1 MSLAIIAN
9 ELASKGRGPDTML
22 VHMAPEEVRSL
33 QALAK
38 AHGGSL
44 TINPETGLPE
54 AGFLKSLLPA
64 LIGFG
69 LNLVAP
75 GVGSAIG
82 SMIGASGTVGT
93 GLLVGGV
100 EALRTGNLGK
110 GIMAGLGAYG
120 GASFGSGLEGLGAK
134 ALTGEGMSALISPE
148 AVIASGDVSM
158 SGLSQPELAKLMGA
172 TATPEQLA
180 VTRAALG
187 PEAIAQRGYQIASG
201 QGGLGSLASQ
211 MGGGRAALMAGAA
224 AASPVFADMAVQK
237 GLPQTKTTLP
247 TAYIR
252 PYTYDPYA
260 QQYTA
265 LPPVKAE
272 EAAGREF
279 PYSIPPGMAEGGVAD
294 GGLMGL
300 MYRSEPVVRMA
311 DGGMSEGLKYATGEG
326 GIGLDKYYQNIANY
340 IATNPNLTYDQAQA
354 AMNQWGV
361 SAADLQRAS
370 ELHPGQVSGANV
382 YALTNKNIGSAANV
396 GETYGGLAGI
406 SSNINYQLAN
416 DPALKSREALEAEM
430 DKWLLNEA
438 DFERATGKT
447 LDQYFAVT
455 PPPVNKP
462 VTVEEDAIEYGG
474 GFNQFNCP
482 TGYTFDA
489 LKNAC
494 VPITEELTRVSE
506 PTVLS
511 EAPETALAPGV
522 GGSDVAVLNPNGTI
536 TTMPNIPGR
545 PAGGFTG
552 MQQVRDAYT
561 KSGGNLGYTSPV
573 PTSYADFL
581 ARYDKTSGGSKS
593 AYDYLMGKAG
603 AAYPLRPVT
612 PTGEIMRPYAESVLG
627 MPRPSYQSK
636 YTWDT
641 SKQQYVANPNYQP
654 NIITTRD
661 KDGKTITAV
670 RESENRYRG
679 ADNNYYDAAGK
690 LIEETKKELAGG
702 AESKSE
708 ERVEGGEANGGLMA
722 EGGLSSLSYNLGSYS
737 DGGRLLRGPGDG
749 VSDSIPAVIG
759 QNRPARLADGEFV
772 VPARIVSELGNG
784 STNAG
789 ARKLYEMMDRVQKA
803 RRKTVGKGKVAK
815 DSSSDKYL
823 PA

>member
-82 SMIGASGTVGT
+82 SMIGASGAVGT

-100 EALRTGNLGK
+100 EALRTGDLGK

-120 GASFGSGLEGLGAK
+120 GAQFGGAMEGLGAK
-134 ALTGEGMSALISPE
+134 ALTGEGMSALVSPE
-148 AVIASGDVSM
+148 AVAASGDISM

-180 VTRAALG
+180 ATRAALG
-187 PEAIAQRGYQIASG
+187 PEVIAQRGFQAATG
-201 QGGLGSLASQ
+201 EGGLGSLASQ

-252 PYTYDPYA
+252 PHTYDPYA

-279 PYSIPPGMAEGGVAD
+279 PYSIPPGMAEGGIAD

-300 MYRSEPVVRMA
+300 MYRNEPVVRMA
-311 DGGMSEGLKYATGEG
+311 DGGVSTGLKYATGQG
-326 GIGLDKYYQNIANY
+326 GIGEDKYYQNIANY
-340 IATNPNLTYDQAQA
+340 ISTNPNLTYEQAQA

-370 ELHPGQVSGANV
+370 ELHPEQLSIANV
-382 YALTNKNIGSAANV
+382 YAMTNPNIGAAANV
-396 GETYGGLAGI
+396 EETYGGLKGI

-416 DPALKSREALEAEM
+416 DPNLKNRAAVESEM
-430 DKWLLNEA
+430 NKYGLNEA
-438 DFERATGKT
+438 DFKRATGKT
-447 LDQYFAVT
+447 LAEYFNA
-455 PPPVNKP
+455 PVR
-462 VTVEEDAIEYGG
+462 VEEDAISYGG
-474 GFNQFNCP
+474 GFNDLTCP

-489 LKNAC
+489 AKNAC
-494 VPITEELTRVSE
+494 VPITEELTRVSK

-536 TTMPNIPGR
+536 TTMPNIPDR

-552 MQQVRDAYT
+552 MEQVRKAYT
-561 KSGGNLGYTSPV
+561 DGGGSLGFTPTV
-573 PTSYADFL
+573 PKTYADFL
-581 ARYDKTSGGSKS
+581 AAYDKTSGGSKS

-612 PTGEIMRPYAESVLG
+612 PTGEVMRPYSEAVLG
-627 MPRPSYQSK
+627 VPRPAYQNK

-654 NIITTRD
+654 NIITTKD

-670 RESENRYRG
+670 READNRYRG

-690 LIEETKKELAGG
+690 LIEAMKKELAGG
-702 AESKSE
+702 AESKTE
-708 ERVEGGEANGGLMA
+708 EKVEGGDADGGLILKA

>member
-82 SMIGASGTVGT
+82 SMIGASGAVGT

-120 GASFGSGLEGLGAK
+120 GASFGSGLEGLGA
-134 ALTGEGMSALISPE
+134 ESATIDRVAAQAAGQAGLESMGIPE
-148 AVIASGDVSM
+148 VADASI
-158 SGLSQPELAKLMGA
+158 LRGA
-172 TATPEQLA
+172 PITPEQIA
-180 VTRAALG
+180 ATREMIG
-187 PEAIAQRGYQIASG
+187 RPELLQRGFQAATG
-201 QGGLGSLASQ
+201 EGGLGSLASQ

-300 MYRSEPVVRMA
+300 MYRNEPVVRMA
-311 DGGMSEGLKYATGEG
+311 NGGISEGLKYATGEG

-370 ELHPGQVSGANV
+370 ELHPGQVSAANV
-382 YALTNKNIGSAANV
+382 YAMTNPNIGSAANV
-396 GETYGGLAGI
+396 DETYGGLAGI

-416 DPALKSREALEAEM
+416 DPALKSREAVENEM
-430 DKWLLNEA
+430 QTWGLNEA

-511 EAPETALAPGV
+511 EAPESALAPGV

-690 LIEETKKELAGG
+690 LIEEMKKELAGG
-702 AESKSE
+702 AESKPE
-708 ERVEGGEANGGLMA
+708 EKVEGGADGGLFA

>member
-82 SMIGASGTVGT
+82 SMIGASGAVGT

-100 EALRTGNLGK
+100 EALRTGDLGK

-120 GASFGSGLEGLGAK
+120 GAQFGGAVEGLGAK
-134 ALTGEGMSALISPE
+134 ALTGEGMSALVSPE
-148 AVIASGDVSM
+148 AVAASGDISM
-158 SGLSQPELAKLMGA
+158 SGLSQPELAKLLGA

-180 VTRAALG
+180 ATRAALG
-187 PEAIAQRGYQIASG
+187 PEAIAQRGFQAATG

-247 TAYIR
+247 TAYVR

-265 LPPVKAE
+265 LPPIKAE

-382 YALTNKNIGSAANV
+382 YALTNPDIGAAANV
-396 GETYGGLAGI
+396 DETYGGLAGI

-416 DPALKSREALEAEM
+416 DPALKSREAVENEM
-430 DKWLLNEA
+430 QTWGLNEA

-447 LDQYFAVT
+447 LDEYFKA
-455 PPPVNKP
+455 PVR
-462 VTVEEDAIEYGG
+462 VEEDAIRYGE

-482 TGYTFDA
+482 TGYIFDA
-489 LKNAC
+489 AKNAC

-552 MQQVRDAYT
+552 MEQVRKAYT
-561 KSGGNLGYTSPV
+561 EGGGSLGYTSPV
-573 PTSYADFL
+573 PKTYADFL
-581 ARYDKTSGGSKS
+581 ATYDKTSGGSKS

-612 PTGEIMRPYAESVLG
+612 PTGEIMRPYSEAVLG
-627 MPRPSYQSK
+627 VPRPAYQNK
-636 YTWDT
+636 YTWDS

-654 NIITTRD
+654 NIITTKD

-690 LIEETKKELAGG
+690 LIEEMKKEL
-702 AESKSE
+702 ETKPE
-708 ERVEGGEANGGLMA
+708 EKVEGGDADGGLILKA

-789 ARKLYEMMDRVQKA
+789 AKKLYAMMDRVQKA

-815 DSSSDKYL
+815 DSNSDKYL

>member
-1 MSLAIIAN
+1 M
-9 ELASKGRGPDTML
+9 
-22 VHMAPEEVRSL
+22 VPEEVRSL

-82 SMIGASGTVGT
+82 SMIGTSGAVGT

-100 EALRTGNLGK
+100 EALRTGDLGK

-120 GASFGSGLEGLGAK
+120 GAQFGGAVEGLGAK
-134 ALTGEGMSALISPE
+134 ALTGEGMSALVSPD
-148 AVIASGDVSM
+148 AIAASGEYM
-158 SGLSQPELAKLMGA
+158 SGLSQPEIAKLMGA

-180 VTRAALG
+180 ATRAALG
-187 PEAIAQRGYQIASG
+187 PEAIAQRGFQAATG
-201 QGGLGSLASQ
+201 EGGLGSLASQ

-300 MYRSEPVVRMA
+300 MYRNEPVVRMA
-311 DGGMSEGLKYATGEG
+311 NGGISEGLRYATGEG
-326 GIGLDKYYQNIANY
+326 GIGEEQYYKNIANY

-354 AMNQWGV
+354 AMSQYGI
-361 SAADLQRAS
+361 SAADLTRAQQINPA
-370 ELHPGQVSGANV
+370 LFSGADV
-382 YALTNKNIGSAANV
+382 YALTNKNIGPTANTP
-396 GETYGGLAGI
+396 ETYGGLAGI
-406 SSNINYQLAN
+406 SSNINY
-416 DPALKSREALEAEM
+416 ALQQNPQMNEAQARAELEKYA
-430 DKWLLNEA
+430 LNEA
-438 DFERATGKT
+438 DFRRATGKSVE
-447 LDQYFAVT
+447 DYFKVT
-455 PPPVNKP
+455 PPPPPVTKPVIGESTAVIDEVKP
-462 VTVEEDAIEYGG
+462 VTVEEDAIKYGG
-474 GFNQFNCP
+474 GFNSLNCP
-482 TGYTFDA
+482 TGYVFDA
-489 LKNAC
+489 VKNAC

-506 PTVLS
+506 PTVIS
-511 EAPETALAPGV
+511 KAPETALAPGV

-536 TTMPNIPGR
+536 TTMPNIPDR

-627 MPRPSYQSK
+627 MPRPSYQNK

-654 NIITTRD
+654 NIITTKD

-670 RESENRYRG
+670 READNRYRG

-690 LIEETKKELAGG
+690 LIEEMKKELAGG

-708 ERVEGGEANGGLMA
+708 ERVEGGADGGLFA

>member
-82 SMIGASGTVGT
+82 SMIGASGAVGT

-120 GASFGSGLEGLGAK
+120 GASFGSGLEGLGAES
-134 ALTGEGMSALISPE
+134 ATIDRVAAQAAGQTGLESMGIPEVADASILRGAPITPDQIAATREMIGRPELLQRGFQAATGE
-148 AVIASGDVSM
+148 
-158 SGLSQPELAKLMGA
+158 
-172 TATPEQLA
+172 
-180 VTRAALG
+180 
-187 PEAIAQRGYQIASG
+187 
-201 QGGLGSLASQ
+201 GGLGSLASQ

-279 PYSIPPGMAEGGVAD
+279 PYGIPPGMAEGGVAD

-361 SAADLQRAS
+361 SAADLQKAS

-382 YALTNKNIGSAANV
+382 YALTNKDIGAAANV
-396 GETYGGLAGI
+396 GETYGGLAGL

-416 DPALKSREALEAEM
+416 DPALKSRAAIANEM
-430 DKWLLNEA
+430 QKWELNEA
-438 DFERATGKT
+438 DFKRATGMT
-447 LDQYFAVT
+447 VDEWLNRT
-455 PPPVNKP
+455 PVK
-462 VTVEEDAIEYGG
+462 VEEDAISYGG
-474 GFNQFNCP
+474 GFNNLTCP

-489 LKNAC
+489 AKNAC
-494 VPITEELTRVSE
+494 VPDTEELTRVSK
-506 PTVLS
+506 PTALD

-552 MQQVRDAYT
+552 MKQVRDEYT
-561 KSGGNLGYTSPV
+561 EGGGSLGYTPTV
-573 PTSYADFL
+573 PKTYEDFL
-581 ARYDKTSGGSKS
+581 ATYDKTSGGSKS

-627 MPRPSYQSK
+627 IPRPSYQKK
-636 YTWDT
+636 YTWDS

-670 RESENRYRG
+670 READNRYRG

-690 LIEETKKELAGG
+690 LIEEMKKELAGG
-702 AESKSE
+702 AESKPE
-708 ERVEGGEANGGLMA
+708 ERVEGGDADGGLILKA

>member
-1 MSLAIIAN
+1 
-9 ELASKGRGPDTML
+9 ML

-100 EALRTGNLGK
+100 EALRTGDLGK

-120 GASFGSGLEGLGAK
+120 GAQFGGAMEGLGAK
-134 ALTGEGMSALISPE
+134 ALTGEGMSALVSPE
-148 AVIASGDVSM
+148 AVAASGDISM

-180 VTRAALG
+180 ATRAALG

-361 SAADLQRAS
+361 SAADLQKAS
-370 ELHPGQVSGANV
+370 QLHPGQVSGANV
-382 YALTNKNIGSAANV
+382 YALTNKDIGAAANV
-396 GETYGGLAGI
+396 GETYGGLAGL

-416 DPALKSREALEAEM
+416 DPALKSRAAIANEM
-430 DKWLLNEA
+430 QKWELNEA
-438 DFERATGKT
+438 DFKRATGMT
-447 LDQYFAVT
+447 VDEWLNRT
-455 PPPVNKP
+455 PVK
-462 VTVEEDAIEYGG
+462 VEEDAISYGG
-474 GFNQFNCP
+474 GFNNLTCP

-489 LKNAC
+489 AKNAC
-494 VPITEELTRVSE
+494 VPITEELTRVSK
-506 PTVLS
+506 PTELD

-545 PAGGFTG
+545 PTGGFTG
-552 MQQVRDAYT
+552 MKQVRDEYT
-561 KSGGNLGYTSPV
+561 EGGGSLGYTPTV
-573 PTSYADFL
+573 PKTYEDFL
-581 ARYDKTSGGSKS
+581 ATYDKTSGGSKS

-627 MPRPSYQSK
+627 IPRPSYQKK
-636 YTWDT
+636 YTWDS

-654 NIITTRD
+654 NIITTKD

-670 RESENRYRG
+670 READNRYRG

-690 LIEETKKELAGG
+690 LIEEMKKNPETKPEKI
-702 AESKSE
+702 
-708 ERVEGGEANGGLMA
+708 VEGGADGGLFA

>member
-82 SMIGASGTVGT
+82 SMIGASGAVGT

-100 EALRTGNLGK
+100 EALRTGDLGK

-120 GASFGSGLEGLGAK
+120 GASFGSGLEGLGA
-134 ALTGEGMSALISPE
+134 ESATIDRVAAQAADQGLASKLLGVADPSIVGAPITPDQ
-148 AVIASGDVSM
+148 IAATREMIGR
-158 SGLSQPELAKLMGA
+158 PELL
-172 TATPEQLA
+172 
-180 VTRAALG
+180 
-187 PEAIAQRGYQIASG
+187 QRGYQIASG

-300 MYRSEPVVRMA
+300 MYRNEPVVRMA
-311 DGGMSEGLKYATGEG
+311 DGGMSEGLRYATGEG
-326 GIGLDKYYQNIANY
+326 GIGLDKYYQNIANFV
-340 IATNPNLTYDQAQA
+340 ATNPNLTYDQAQA
-354 AMNQWGV
+354 EMNKWGV

-382 YALTNKNIGSAANV
+382 YAMTNPNIGAAANV
-396 GETYGGLAGI
+396 DETYGGLAGI

-416 DPALKSREALEAEM
+416 DPALKSREAVEAEM

-447 LDQYFAVT
+447 LDEYFKA
-455 PPPVNKP
+455 PVQVK
-462 VTVEEDAIEYGG
+462 EDAIKYGE

-489 LKNAC
+489 AKNAC

-690 LIEETKKELAGG
+690 LIEETKKELADG
-702 AESKSE
+702 AESKPE
-708 ERVEGGEANGGLMA
+708 ERVEGGDADGGLILKA